1 MENEPTTKRTFFS
14 WLIMSAAGV
23 IGRRWPFRSP
33 DTSCHPRSS
42 GECKDG

>member
-23 IGRRWPFRSP
+23 IGAALAVPLAGYVVSPALKRRV
-33 DTSCHPRSS
+33 
-42 GECKDG
+42 